1 MENKKKTP
9 VIWTKKRERR
19 RRRRRRKKKKKKLA
33 QHEKFEET
41 VFNGQRI
48 FQLTSGQQ
56 VHAKLARAQGAKD
69 RRRNIHKEKKTFS
82 FAWNNHDCLWPS
94 SMWPVSL
101 ARSWSSTHGPND
113 TDYTDGLRLAARLRH
128 SSFERK
134 AARLSLPATPTI
146 EMEIDILI
154 FLRYFKDRDE
164 REILWNFFS
173 FRFIILNTRAR
184 RFVTIYIKLRF
195 EDWN

>member
-82 FAWNNHDCLWPS
+82 FA
-94 SMWPVSL
+94 
-101 ARSWSSTHGPND
+101 
-113 TDYTDGLRLAARLRH
+113 
-128 SSFERK
+128 
-134 AARLSLPATPTI
+134 
-146 EMEIDILI
+146 
-154 FLRYFKDRDE
+154 
-164 REILWNFFS
+164 
-173 FRFIILNTRAR
+173 
-184 RFVTIYIKLRF
+184 
-195 EDWN
+195 